1 MLGALQL
8 NKRYALP
15 WQYRG
20 RAYEKEVSNMKK
32 ERTPLTNSNFGL
44 MGWTLVI
51 FYFFALFMD
60 VGISADG
67 AQIVIPA
74 ISAAT
79 GWNPST
85 LLYFNSIAGYV
96 ALIAYIPIGIWAQK
110 RSPKT
115 QATVLSILAGI
126 AYLLLGRAT
135 SIPMY
140 AVCLVLA
147 VVCSNG
153 RCWISYAKLTSNW
166 FPRKKGIVMG
176 WTTIGN
182 NASTMLLVPLL
193 VAMIGFG
200 GISFATT
207 VLGIFMI
214 VTGILNQILV
224 KDTPESCGHYPDNI
238 TPEQERQFGLEPVS
252 STAADEPGKWTTVK
266 ILCCKEFWIIALACA
281 LMMCGN
287 VGCVAYSTVR
297 IQEFGFTQAQ
307 AVLIN
312 AVFAA
317 LACFGSIVWGWMD
330 QKFGTQKAVV
340 LFCIVFGAAA
350 FINVAASFAGHNL
363 ILMFISVFMFYWC
376 IGGNANW
383 PVSLCASLFDR
394 SDFLKAQTPLTVV
407 FTAGRM
413 TAFSVIAFG
422 MSLTGGTMDG
432 AYIICGVLFVLA
444 MILML
449 FLNVPKFKEKYR

>member
-1 MLGALQL
+1 
-8 NKRYALP
+8 
-15 WQYRG
+15 
-20 RAYEKEVSNMKK
+20 MKGSK
-32 ERTPLTNSNFGL
+32 SPLTNSRFGV
-44 MGWTLVI
+44 MGWTLI
-51 FYFFALFMD
+51 AFYFFALFMD

-74 ISAAT
+74 ISSAT
-79 GWNPST
+79 GWDPNS

-110 RSPKT
+110 KSPRT
-115 QATVLSILAGI
+115 QATVLSVLAGV
-126 AYLLLGRAT
+126 AYILMGRAT
-135 SIPMY
+135 TIPMY
-140 AVCLVLA
+140 VISLIVA

-153 RCWISYAKLTSNW
+153 RCWISYAKLTSSW

-182 NASTMLLVPLL
+182 NAATMLLVPLL
-193 VAMIGFG
+193 VALIGFG
-200 GISFATT
+200 GVSFATLI
-207 VLGIFMI
+207 LGIFLI
-214 VTGILNQILV
+214 VTGVLNQILV
-224 KDTPESCGHYPDNI
+224 KDTPEECGQYPDHI
-238 TPEQERQFGLEPVS
+238 TPEQEREFGIESV
-252 STAADEPGKWTTVK
+252 AAAGAKDHGAGSWTTGQ
-266 ILCCKEFWIIALACA
+266 ILRCKEFWIIALACA

-297 IQEFGFTQAQ
+297 IQEFGYTQAQ

-317 LACFGSIVWGWMD
+317 LACVGSLVWGWMD
-330 QKFGTQKAVV
+330 QKFGTKKAVIV
-340 LFCIVFGAAA
+340 FCIMFGAAA
-350 FINVAASFAGHNL
+350 FLNVAASRANHNL
-363 ILMFISVFMFYWC
+363 VLMFISVFMFYWC

-432 AYIICGVLFVLA
+432 AYIICGVLFILA
-444 MILML
+444 LILML
-449 FLNVPKFKEKYR
+449 FLNVPKFKARHQARLG